1 MFAHTAESGAQQ
13 LTNCSRLRCGFQPNA
28 AQEKRKGEES
38 GNPRRRHSHYSDIT
52 EVPIRPCLHG
62 AQRSADPEMPTLLPS
77 LLFFSLLRASIVL
90 CGKGGC
96 ARPQAGALPYW
107 CGACTRPL
115 LLHTHAH
122 DCNTA
127 ISPVGG
133 ITYQGVHS
141 ENLLPL

>member
-1 MFAHTAESGAQQ
+1 MFAHTTKSGAQQ

-38 GNPRRRHSHYSDIT
+38 GNPRRRHSYYSNIT

-90 CGKGGC
+90 CGREVVR
-96 ARPQAGALPYW
+96 ARRQARSRTGVEPARALCCY
-107 CGACTRPL
+107 TRT
-115 LLHTHAH
+115 HT
-122 DCNTA
+122 TA
-127 ISPVGG
+127 IS
-133 ITYQGVHS
+133 
-141 ENLLPL
+141 LFRL